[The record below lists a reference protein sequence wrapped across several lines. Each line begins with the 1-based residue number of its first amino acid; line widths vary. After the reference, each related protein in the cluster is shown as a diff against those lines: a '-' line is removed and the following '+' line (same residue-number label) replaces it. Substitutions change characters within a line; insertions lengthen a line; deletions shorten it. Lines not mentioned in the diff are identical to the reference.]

1 MNTSQAEGQGSVLR
15 TLLLAAFVIGVLAFV
30 GATWLKGVIVW
41 GILQV
46 FYLLPDAWNW
56 LTRGF

>member
-1 MNTSQAEGQGSVLR
+1 MSQAEGRRSVLR
-15 TLLLAAFVIGVLAFV
+15 TLLLAAFVIAVLTVAGV
-30 GATWLKGVIVW
+30 TWLKGVIVW